1 MCVPTQ
7 SQCRL
12 CFCAAGEVPPG
23 GVAVFNLLFQPLEV
37 KEYSVILPLSLG
49 GRPPEPLPVH
59 GRGYHPTQQP
69 QHAAPTPEEAA
80 Q

>member
-1 MCVPTQ
+1 MCATQ
-7 SQCRL
+7 SQCRH
-12 CFCAAGEVPPG
+12 CSCAAGEVPPG
-23 GVAVFNLLFQPLEV
+23 GVAVFNWLFQPLEA
-37 KEYSVILPLSLG
+37 KEYKVALPLSLG
-49 GRPPEPLPVH
+49 GRLPEPLLVD